1 MLVDTDVLIWYL
13 RGHDEA
19 ARFLDT
25 LQELKISAVTWM
37 ELVQGC
43 RNRMELARLKKDLN
57 RRHAVILPI
66 SETISERAM
75 VLVETHFLGDGLLLA
90 DALIASTAIEHAL
103 TLSSANSK
111 HFRPIQGFGATGV
124 RAMTVER

>member
-19 ARFLDT
+19 ARFLDN

-43 RNRMELARLKKDLN
+43 RNRMELERLKKDLN
-57 RRHAVILPI
+57 RRHAVTLPI

-111 HFRPIQGFGATGV
+111 HFRPIQGLVLLAF
-124 RAMTVER
+124 EP